1 MIAYCAAN
9 NIAFSLATI
18 FQCEPIAYA
27 WDKDIQGGRCI
38 NYKAVAWA
46 YAAINIQQDIL
57 IIVLPIN
64 ALRKL
69 QLCLKRKIGMYAMFS
84 VGSLY
89 VTLFLLHS
97 PSR

>member
-1 MIAYCAAN
+1 MAN
-9 NIAFSLATI
+9 TVAFSLVTI
-18 FQCEPIAYA
+18 FQCKPIAYV

-57 IIVLPIN
+57 ILVIPIN
-64 ALRKL
+64 TLRKL
-69 QLCLKRKIGMYAMFS
+69 QLCFKRKISMYAMFS

-89 VTLFLLHS
+89 VTLSSLHILFTQ
-97 PSR
+97 